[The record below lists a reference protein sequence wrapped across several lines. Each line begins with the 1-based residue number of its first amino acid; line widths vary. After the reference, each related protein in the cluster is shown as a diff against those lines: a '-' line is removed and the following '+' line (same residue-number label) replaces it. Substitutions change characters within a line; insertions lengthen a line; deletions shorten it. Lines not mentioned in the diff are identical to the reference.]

1 MEAAQPCAVP
11 GEEEAPQK
19 RIKVKVEDE
28 TMPTNPEPSPAGDV
42 EWSGKVHIL
51 FMNEKAHI
59 LFMNEWISQ
68 CIRIL
73 CHVSKVVG
81 KERHVMPAS
90 ILSF

>member
-11 GEEEAPQK
+11 GEEEVPQK

-51 FMNEKAHI
+51 FMNE
-59 LFMNEWISQ
+59 WISQ